1 MNTMMSINGPINFLL
16 PEDLARQLGERAKA
30 RRLSLNLT
38 RETLSKRS
46 GVPVSTIRKFETT
59 GMLGLVSL
67 MQLADAMNCLDDF
80 SQLFP
85 PRLPFTIDE
94 FVKPVRKR
102 GRK

>member
-1 MNTMMSINGPINFLL
+1 MSIKDPINFLL
-16 PEDLARQLGERAKA
+16 PKDLASRLGERSKA

-38 RETLSKRS
+38 RETLSRRS
-46 GVPVSTIRKFETT
+46 GVPVPTIRKFETT

-67 MQLADAMNCLDDF
+67 MHLAEAMNCLDDF
-80 SQLFP
+80 AQLFP
-85 PRLPFTIDE
+85 PRVPLTMDE